1 MLEFLA
7 QSQLTINKALK
18 KWKSHLSAGRE
29 RGGERGGGREGGGGG
44 SSSKWRLY
52 IFGISA
58 KSIFKHCLRFLV
70 SLVLSQLSIKLI

>member
-29 RGGERGGGREGGGGG
+29 RGGGG

-70 SLVLSQLSIKLI
+70 SLASVKSTQY

>member
-29 RGGERGGGREGGGGG
+29 RERGGGG

-52 IFGISA
+52 IFGIST

-70 SLVLSQLSIKLI
+70 SLASVKSTQY

>member
-29 RGGERGGGREGGGGG
+29 RGGGEREGGGG

>member
-29 RGGERGGGREGGGGG
+29 RGGRERGGGRGGGG

>member
-29 RGGERGGGREGGGGG
+29 RGGGGRGGEVVVVNGDC
-44 SSSKWRLY
+44 
-52 IFGISA
+52 IFSE
-58 KSIFKHCLRFLV
+58 FLPRAF
-70 SLVLSQLSIKLI
+70 LSIV

>member
-29 RGGERGGGREGGGGG
+29 RGGGGREGGEVVVVNGDC
-44 SSSKWRLY
+44 
-52 IFGISA
+52 IFSE
-58 KSIFKHCLRFLV
+58 FLPRAF
-70 SLVLSQLSIKLI
+70 LSIV

>member
-29 RGGERGGGREGGGGG
+29 RGGGRGGG

>member
-29 RGGERGGGREGGGGG
+29 RGGREGGEVVVVNGDC
-44 SSSKWRLY
+44 
-52 IFGISA
+52 IFSE
-58 KSIFKHCLRFLV
+58 FLPRAF
-70 SLVLSQLSIKLI
+70 LSIV

>member
-29 RGGERGGGREGGGGG
+29 RGGGREREGGEVVVVNGDC
-44 SSSKWRLY
+44 
-52 IFGISA
+52 IF
-58 KSIFKHCLRFLV
+58 LEFLPRAF
-70 SLVLSQLSIKLI
+70 LSIV

>member
-29 RGGERGGGREGGGGG
+29 RGGREGGGGG

>member
-29 RGGERGGGREGGGGG
+29 RGGEGGGGERG
-44 SSSKWRLY
+44 RGGEVVVVNGDC
-52 IFGISA
+52 IFSE
-58 KSIFKHCLRFLV
+58 FLPRAF
-70 SLVLSQLSIKLI
+70 LSIV

>member
-29 RGGERGGGREGGGGG
+29 RGGREGGGG

>member
-29 RGGERGGGREGGGGG
+29 REGGGG

-52 IFGISA
+52 IFRISA

>member
-29 RGGERGGGREGGGGG
+29 RGGGEREGGEVVVVNGDC
-44 SSSKWRLY
+44 
-52 IFGISA
+52 IFSE
-58 KSIFKHCLRFLV
+58 FLPRAF
-70 SLVLSQLSIKLI
+70 LSIV

>member
-29 RGGERGGGREGGGGG
+29 RGGGEVVVVNGDC
-44 SSSKWRLY
+44 
-52 IFGISA
+52 IFSE
-58 KSIFKHCLRFLV
+58 FLPRAF
-70 SLVLSQLSIKLI
+70 LSIV

>member
-29 RGGERGGGREGGGGG
+29 RGGGRGGEVVVVNGDC
-44 SSSKWRLY
+44 
-52 IFGISA
+52 IFSE
-58 KSIFKHCLRFLV
+58 FLPRAF
-70 SLVLSQLSIKLI
+70 LSIV

>member
-29 RGGERGGGREGGGGG
+29 RGGEVVVVNGDC
-44 SSSKWRLY
+44 
-52 IFGISA
+52 IFSE
-58 KSIFKHCLRFLV
+58 FLPRAF
-70 SLVLSQLSIKLI
+70 LSIV

>member
-29 RGGERGGGREGGGGG
+29 RGGERGRGGG

>member
-29 RGGERGGGREGGGGG
+29 RGGGEGGGGEVVVVNG
-44 SSSKWRLY
+44 DC
-52 IFGISA
+52 IFSE
-58 KSIFKHCLRFLV
+58 FLPRAF
-70 SLVLSQLSIKLI
+70 LSIV

>member
-29 RGGERGGGREGGGGG
+29 REGEGGGGG